1 MMIQILTNDARDAGG
16 CIGGGVT
23 ADRRIN
29 YFESHAGYF
38 TSFAGVAVG
47 VTHNAYVMFCNT
59 WYACLN

>member
-1 MMIQILTNDARDAGG
+1 MFRDAGG

-29 YFESHAGYF
+29 YFESHAGYS

-47 VTHNAYVMFCNT
+47 VTHNAYVMLYNT
-59 WYACLN
+59 WYAWSN